1 MQDFGT
7 LLQAIVTIAFVGGL
21 ALLAQWGRKNR
32 GAEISL
38 VVVVLFFS
46 FLVAVSGLL
55 VALVARSGALP
66 PDFPV
71 ALSASGAAVLILAG
85 VIGVALC
92 VPPLRR
98 ITSRRTQM
106 QTYQDDAARSGGVAT
121 ANGPSGGQPP
131 RRFWSDPVTFFA
143 LWLSVLM
150 LSQNLLILLVF
161 ALSPDAFEATFS
173 AAGRLSFVSIV
184 ASQFPFIVVAALGVG
199 FGYRRNLRE
208 TLARLGYG
216 PITLR
221 QFGVVLLF
229 IVGTLLLSIAFD
241 ALFAALQP
249 ELYGRVGEVSE
260 GLVST
265 EGFGP
270 LAAILFGLLI
280 GVGAAAGEETLFRG
294 ALQPAL
300 GIPLASVLWASLH
313 VQYGLS
319 VLLVYIFVISVGW
332 GILRNRINT
341 TATFL
346 VHAGYNFSLVILS
359 YFTQI

>member
-1 MQDFGT
+1 MQEFAPLFQA
-7 LLQAIVTIAFVGGL
+7 LLIIVFVGGL
-21 ALLAQWGRKNR
+21 SLLAQWGRKNR

-38 VVVVLFFS
+38 VVIVLFLS
-46 FLVAVSGLL
+46 FLVAASGLL
-55 VALVARSGALP
+55 VALVARSGNLP
-66 PDFPV
+66 PDLPA
-71 ALSASGAAVLILAG
+71 ALSASGAAVLVVAG
-85 VIGVALC
+85 LVGVALC

-98 ITSRRTQM
+98 IMGRLNAAQEHGAGYAGSKVDDGPSRER
-106 QTYQDDAARSGGVAT
+106 
-121 ANGPSGGQPP
+121 PSGG
-131 RRFWSDPVTFFA
+131 FWSDPVIFFA
-143 LWLSVLM
+143 LWLSVIVLA
-150 LSQNLLILLVF
+150 QNLAALLVF
-161 ALSPDAFEATFS
+161 AFSPEAFETTFS
-173 AAGRLSFVSIV
+173 AAGRLSLVSIIS
-184 ASQFPFIVVAALGVG
+184 SQLPFIAVAAIGVG
-199 FGYRRNLRE
+199 FVYRRNFRE

-216 PITLR
+216 PLTLR
-221 QFGVVLLF
+221 QLGVVFLF
-229 IVGTLLLSIAFD
+229 VVGTLLLSFAFD

-249 ELYGRVGEVSE
+249 ELYSRVGEVSE

-265 EGFGP
+265 EGMSP
-270 LAAILFGLLI
+270 LAAILFGLLV

-319 VLLVYIFVISVGW
+319 VLLVYIFVISIGW

-359 YFTQI
+359 YFAQL

>member
-1 MQDFGT
+1 MQDFGA
-7 LLQAIVTIAFVGGL
+7 LLQAVITIVFVGGL

-38 VVVVLFFS
+38 VVIVLFLS
-46 FLVAVSGLL
+46 FLVAASGLL

-66 PDFPV
+66 PNFPL
-71 ALSASGAAVLILAG
+71 ALSASGAVVLVLAG
-85 VIGVALC
+85 AIGVALC
-92 VPPLRR
+92 IPPLRR
-98 ITSRRTQM
+98 IMSRRAPM
-106 QTYQDDAARSGGVAT
+106 QAYQDREAGPGDVAA
-121 ANGPSGGQPP
+121 ANGPSGGQPS
-131 RRFWSDPVTFFA
+131 RGFWSDPVIFFA
-143 LWLSVLM
+143 LWLSVLV
-150 LSQNLLILLVF
+150 LAQNLATLLIF
-161 ALSPDAFEATFS
+161 ALSPQAFETTFS
-173 AAGRLSFVSIV
+173 AAGRLSLVSIV
-184 ASQFPFIVVAALGVG
+184 ASQLPFVVVAALGVG

-229 IVGTLLLSIAFD
+229 IVGTLILSIAFD
-241 ALFAALQP
+241 SLFAALQP
-249 ELYGRVGEVSE
+249 ELYSRVGEVSE

-265 EGFGP
+265 EGFSP

-319 VLLVYIFVISVGW
+319 VLLVYIFVISIGW

-359 YFTQI
+359 YLT

>member
-1 MQDFGT
+1 MQEIT
-7 LLQAIVTIAFVGGL
+7 ALVQALVLIVFVGGL

-38 VVVVLFFS
+38 VVIVLFLS
-46 FLVAVSGLL
+46 FLVAASGLL
-55 VALVARSGALP
+55 VALVARTGALP
-66 PDFPV
+66 PELPLV
-71 ALSASGAAVLILAG
+71 LSASGAAVLVVAG
-85 VIGVALC
+85 IIGIALC

-98 ITSRRTQM
+98 IMSRRAPM
-106 QTYQDDAARSGGVAT
+106 QQGYADAASSEEPPSRS
-121 ANGPSGGQPP
+121 
-131 RRFWSDPVTFFA
+131 FWSDPVIFFA
-143 LWLSVLM
+143 LWLSVLV
-150 LSQNLLILLVF
+150 LAQNLATLLFF
-161 ALSPDAFEATFS
+161 ALSPDAFETTFS
-173 AAGRLSFVSIV
+173 AAGRLSAVSIV
-184 ASQFPFIVVAALGVG
+184 ANQLPFIVVAAIGVG

-221 QFGVVLLF
+221 QLGVVLLF
-229 IVGTLLLSIAFD
+229 IVGTLLLSLAFD

-249 ELYGRVGEVSE
+249 ELYSRVGEVSE

-265 EGFGP
+265 EGFSP
-270 LAAILFGLLI
+270 LAAVLFGLLI
-280 GVGAAAGEETLFRG
+280 GIGAAAGEETLFRG

-319 VLLVYIFVISVGW
+319 VLLVYIFVISIGW

-359 YFTQI
+359 YFSQL

>member
-1 MQDFGT
+1 MQNFAA
-7 LLQAIVTIAFVGGL
+7 LLQAVLTIAFVGGL

-38 VVVVLFFS
+38 VVIVLFIS
-46 FLVAVSGLL
+46 FLVAASGLG
-55 VALVARSGALP
+55 VAIVARSGALP
-66 PDFPV
+66 PSFPV
-71 ALSASGAAVLILAG
+71 SLSASGAAILVAAG
-85 VIGVALC
+85 IIGIVLC
-92 VPPLRR
+92 VPPLRK
-98 ITSRRTQM
+98 ITSRRTPVQE
-106 QTYQDDAARSGGVAT
+106 YGAASGGSAT
-121 ANGPSGGQPP
+121 AHDSSGG
-131 RRFWSDPVTFFA
+131 RSSRGFWSDPVIFFA
-143 LWLSVLM
+143 LWLSVLV
-150 LSQNLLILLVF
+150 LAQNLATLLIF
-161 ALSPDAFEATFS
+161 ALSPEAFESTFS
-173 AAGRLSFVSIV
+173 AAGRLSLVTII
-184 ASQFPFIVVAALGVG
+184 ASQLPFVVVAVLGVG

-221 QFGVVLLF
+221 QLGVVVLV
-229 IVGTLLLSIAFD
+229 IVGTLILSIAFD

-265 EGFGP
+265 EGFSP
-270 LAAILFGLLI
+270 LMAILFGLLI
-280 GVGAAAGEETLFRG
+280 GLGAATGEETLFRG
-294 ALQPAL
+294 ALQPAI

-319 VLLVYIFVISVGW
+319 VLLVYIFVISIGW

>member
-1 MQDFGT
+1 MQEVT
-7 LLQAIVTIAFVGGL
+7 ALAQALLLIVFVGGL

-38 VVVVLFFS
+38 VVIVLFLS
-46 FLVAVSGLL
+46 FLVAASGLL
-55 VALVARSGALP
+55 VALVARTGALP
-66 PDFPV
+66 PELPLV
-71 ALSASGAAVLILAG
+71 LSASGAAVLVVAG
-85 VIGVALC
+85 IVGIALC

-98 ITSRRTQM
+98 IMSRRAPTQEG
-106 QTYQDDAARSGGVAT
+106 YAAASGSGVST
-121 ANGPSGGQPP
+121 E
-131 RRFWSDPVTFFA
+131 RRFWSDPVIFFA
-143 LWLSVLM
+143 LWLSVLV
-150 LSQNLLILLVF
+150 LAQNLATLLIF
-161 ALSPDAFEATFS
+161 AFSPDAFEATFS
-173 AAGRLSFVSIV
+173 AAGRLSPVSIV
-184 ASQFPFIVVAALGVG
+184 ANQLPFIVVAALGVG

-221 QFGVVLLF
+221 QLGVVVLF
-229 IVGTLLLSIAFD
+229 IAGTLLLSLAFD

-249 ELYGRVGEVSE
+249 ELYSRVGEVSE

-270 LAAILFGLLI
+270 LAAVLFGLLI

-300 GIPLASVLWASLH
+300 GIPLASILWASLH

-319 VLLVYIFVISVGW
+319 VLLVYIFVISIGW

-359 YFTQI
+359 YFSQL

>member
-1 MQDFGT
+1 MQQEFGA
-7 LLQAIVTIAFVGGL
+7 LLQAVLTITFVGGL

-38 VVVVLFFS
+38 VVIVLFLS
-46 FLVAVSGLL
+46 FLVAASGLL

-66 PDFPV
+66 PDFPL
-71 ALSASGAAVLILAG
+71 ALSASGATVLVIAG
-85 VIGVALC
+85 IIGIALC
-92 VPPLRR
+92 IPPLRR
-98 ITSRRTQM
+98 IMSRRAPAPE
-106 QTYQDDAARSGGVAT
+106 YDAGSGGFAT
-121 ANGPSGGQPP
+121 SNSPSEGYPP
-131 RRFWSDPVTFFA
+131 RRFWSDPVIFFA
-143 LWLSVLM
+143 IWLSVLV
-150 LSQNLLILLVF
+150 LAQNLATLLIF
-161 ALSPDAFEATFS
+161 ALSPEAFETTFS
-173 AAGRLSFVSIV
+173 AAGRLSLVSVV
-184 ASQFPFIVVAALGVG
+184 ASQLPFVVVAALGVG

-221 QFGVVLLF
+221 QLGVVGLF
-229 IVGTLLLSIAFD
+229 IVGTLLLSLAFD

-249 ELYGRVGEVSE
+249 ELYSRVGEVSE

-265 EGFGP
+265 EGFSP

-319 VLLVYIFVISVGW
+319 VLLVYIFVISIGW

-359 YFTQI
+359 YFSQL

>member
-1 MQDFGT
+1 MQNFAA
-7 LLQAIVTIAFVGGL
+7 LLQAVLTIAFVGGL

-38 VVVVLFFS
+38 VVIVLFIS
-46 FLVAVSGLL
+46 FLVAVSGLG
-55 VALVARSGALP
+55 VALVANSGALP
-66 PDFPV
+66 PSFPV
-71 ALSASGAAVLILAG
+71 SLSVSGAIILVTAG
-85 VIGVALC
+85 VIGIGLC
-92 VPPLRR
+92 VPPLRK
-98 ITSRRTQM
+98 ITSRRVPAQE
-106 QTYQDDAARSGGVAT
+106 YGA
-121 ANGPSGGQPP
+121 PSGGTTTADSSAGH
-131 RRFWSDPVTFFA
+131 RSWGFWSDPVIFFA
-143 LWLSVLM
+143 LWLSVLI
-150 LSQNLLILLVF
+150 LAQNLATLLIF
-161 ALSPDAFEATFS
+161 ALSPEAFESTFS
-173 AAGRLSFVSIV
+173 AAGRLSLVTII
-184 ASQFPFIVVAALGVG
+184 ASQLPFVVVAALGVG

-216 PITLR
+216 PLTLR
-221 QFGVVLLF
+221 QLGVVVLV
-229 IVGTLLLSIAFD
+229 IVGTLILSIAFD

-265 EGFGP
+265 EGFSP
-270 LAAILFGLLI
+270 LTAILFGLLI
-280 GVGAAAGEETLFRG
+280 GLGAAAGEETLFRG
-294 ALQPAL
+294 ALQPAI

-319 VLLVYIFVISVGW
+319 VLLVYIFVISIGW

>member
-1 MQDFGT
+1 MQEIT
-7 LLQAIVTIAFVGGL
+7 ALAQALLLIVFVGGL

-38 VVVVLFFS
+38 VVIVLFLS
-46 FLVAVSGLL
+46 FLVAASGLL
-55 VALVARSGALP
+55 VALVARTGALP
-66 PDFPV
+66 PELPLV
-71 ALSASGAAVLILAG
+71 LSASGAAVLVVAG
-85 VIGVALC
+85 IVGIALC

-98 ITSRRTQM
+98 IMSRRAPAQEG
-106 QTYQDDAARSGGVAT
+106 YAS
-121 ANGPSGGQPP
+121 GPSSGEPP
-131 RRFWSDPVTFFA
+131 SRRFWSDPVIFFA
-143 LWLSVLM
+143 LWLSVLV
-150 LSQNLLILLVF
+150 LAQNFATLLIF
-161 ALSPDAFEATFS
+161 AFSPDAFESTFS
-173 AAGRLSFVSIV
+173 AAGRLSPVSIV
-184 ASQFPFIVVAALGVG
+184 ANQLPFIVVAALGVG

-221 QFGVVLLF
+221 QLGVVLLF
-229 IVGTLLLSIAFD
+229 IVGTLILSLAFD

-249 ELYGRVGEVSE
+249 ELYNRVGEVSE

-265 EGFGP
+265 EGFSP
-270 LAAILFGLLI
+270 LAAVLFGLLI

-319 VLLVYIFVISVGW
+319 VLLVYIFVISIGW

-359 YFTQI
+359 YFSQL